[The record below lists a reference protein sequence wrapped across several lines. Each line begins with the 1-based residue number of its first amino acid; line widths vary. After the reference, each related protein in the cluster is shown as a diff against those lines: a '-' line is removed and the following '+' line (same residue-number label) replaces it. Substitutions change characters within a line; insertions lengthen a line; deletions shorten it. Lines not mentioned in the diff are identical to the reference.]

1 MAEKR
6 PNTDIAQN
14 KKAYHDY
21 EVIETYE
28 AGIELRGTEIKSVRS
43 RNVNLKDSFILVRDG
58 QALAQN
64 IHISPWGYGN
74 IFNHD
79 PTRARRLLLHKKEIL
94 RMHNLIMQKG
104 YTLVPLKIYI
114 KGRFAKIQV
123 GLVKGKQVHDK
134 RDVIR
139 EKDIKRDM
147 DRDMKNYRG

>member
-1 MAEKR
+1 MAEKKAF
-6 PNTDIAQN
+6 TDIAQN

-21 EVIETYE
+21 EVIETME

-43 RNVNLKDSFILVRDG
+43 RNVNLKDSFVLIRNG
-58 QALAQN
+58 EAQALN
-64 IHISPWGYGN
+64 IHISPWGFGN

-79 PTRARRLLLHKKEIL
+79 PTRSRRLLLHKKEIL
-94 RMHNLIMQKG
+94 RLTNLIMQRG

-114 KGRFAKIQV
+114 KGRFAKLQV

-134 RDVIR
+134 RDAIR

-147 DRDMKNYRG
+147 DREMKNYRG